1 MTDRPQSLWL
11 KEALLDEG
19 SPSERLE
26 GTYQADVAI
35 IGGGYVGLWT
45 AIELKRIE
53 PVTRVVILEQDV
65 CGAGASGR
73 NGGYA
78 LSWWPKAP
86 SMCKRWGHDMARTM
100 IRLSEQAID
109 EIESISREE
118 RIDVEFKRTGWVWG
132 AESEMYC
139 GGWNPA
145 VEACHD
151 LGVGDFEELDR
162 IGVAKRSGTTE
173 FHAGIFD
180 RTAALLHP
188 AKLVRGMREV
198 ALKLG
203 VRIFE
208 HTSVIRFTRSSPA
221 ALQCVH
227 GDVVAKVAV
236 LATNAWAASVRELAR
251 SIAVVTSDIIASKPV
266 LDRLGAIGWRDG
278 AGVNGSQTM
287 VDYVRTT
294 PSGRVLAGKGGL
306 ASAFGGRIHN
316 GIFESEK
323 RAATVQRSF
332 HRLYP
337 GFSDLKI
344 DAYWAGPVDR
354 TFDGMPMLGSLYGH
368 ENILFGIG
376 WSGNGLGP
384 SKIGGRI
391 LARLALGIRDELT
404 SLPIVGT
411 PRRDMP
417 IEPIRYWGA
426 RVIRAAVRQKD
437 LAESSNRHPGRV
449 VRTLASLA
457 PRGVED

>member
-1 MTDRPQSLWL
+1 MTGRPQSLWL
-11 KEALLDEG
+11 REALLDQG
-19 SPSERLE
+19 SRSEELA
-26 GTYQADVAI
+26 GTCQADVAI

-45 AIELKRIE
+45 AIELKRLQPTI
-53 PVTRVVILEQDV
+53 RVVVLEQDV

-73 NGGYA
+73 NGGYV
-78 LSWWPKAP
+78 LSWWPKA
-86 SMCKRWGHDMARTM
+86 SSLCKKWGREMARTM

-109 EIESISREE
+109 EIESFCCKEG
-118 RIDVEFKRTGWVWG
+118 IDVEFRRTGWVWG
-132 AESEMYC
+132 AESELYC

-145 VEACHD
+145 VDACRK
-151 LGVGDFEELDR
+151 LGVGDFEVMDR
-162 IGVAKRSGTTE
+162 NGVAMRSGTTV

-208 HTSVIRFTRSSPA
+208 NTSVKRFTRTSPVQ
-221 ALQCVH
+221 LKCTH
-227 GDVVAKVAV
+227 GKVVAKVAV

-251 SIAVVTSDIIASKPV
+251 SIAVVTSDIIASKPIP
-266 LDRLGAIGWRDG
+266 DRLKAVGWMDG

-294 PSGRVLAGKGGL
+294 ANGRILAGKGGL

-316 GIFESEK
+316 GIFQDER
-323 RAATVQRSF
+323 RAATVERSF

-337 GFSDLKI
+337 GFADLRV
-344 DAYWAGPVDR
+344 DASWAGPVDR
-354 TFDGMPMLGSLYGH
+354 TFDGMPMLGRFRGH

-384 SKIGGRI
+384 SRIGGRI

-404 SLPIVGT
+404 SLPIVGP
-411 PRRDMP
+411 PRSDMP
-417 IEPIRYWGA
+417 MEPVRYWGSQ
-426 RVIRAAVRQKD
+426 VIRAAVRRKD
-437 LAESSNRHPGRV
+437 LAESSNRRPGPV
-449 VRTLASLA
+449 ACALASLA